1 VPVLYLTEQGSTLR
15 KEGELFL
22 VTKDDQELQ
31 KVQAVKVEQVVVL
44 GNINLTTPVINY
56 LLQEGI
62 DCVFCNS
69 YGKYHGRLLSNESK
83 YGLLRQSQMET
94 ISDTH
99 RKLAIAKEIVRGKF
113 LNQRTLLMRYRREN
127 DISSLDTAIR
137 TFEDGLNKLERVADI
152 GTLLGVEGNTAAR
165 YFEAFK
171 ELLKKDMGF
180 NARVR
185 RPPTDP
191 VNSMLSFGYTLLAY
205 NMQSAVSIV
214 GLDPFLG
221 CLHVTEYSRPSLVL
235 DLMEEFRSIIVDSVV
250 LRIVNNNILTE
261 ADFERPAPSTGSEQG
276 EQGRMVALTQAAIKK
291 FVHHYEERVQ
301 TVIQHP
307 VTGHQVNYRRCF
319 ELQARQVGRVF
330 LRQEATYKPFLV
342 K

>member
-1 VPVLYLTEQGSTLR
+1 M
-15 KEGELFL
+15 
-22 VTKDDQELQ
+22 
-31 KVQAVKVEQVVVL
+31 QAVKVEQVVVL

-113 LNQRTLLMRYRREN
+113 LNQRTLLMRYRRDN

-137 TFEDGLNKLERVADI
+137 TFEDGLNKLEKVADI

-165 YFEAFK
+165 YFAAFK
-171 ELLKKDMGF
+171 EILKKDMGF
-180 NARVR
+180 TARVR

-235 DLMEEFRSIIVDSVV
+235 DLVEEFRSIIVDSVV

-261 ADFERPAPSTGSEQG
+261 ADFERPANKEQ
-276 EQGRMVALTQAAIKK
+276 MVALTQEAIKK

-330 LRQEATYKPFLV
+330 LKQEATYKPFLV